1 MRHGDCYIIK
11 LRLMKIGKI
20 ILIATS
26 LFMTAN
32 QGLYAGLFD
41 TIKQL
46 KIENPSC
53 LECDVKI
60 AEWQN
65 REEFLT

>member
-1 MRHGDCYIIK
+1 
-11 LRLMKIGKI
+11 MKTGKI

-26 LFMTAN
+26 LFLATN

-60 AEWQN
+60 AEWENHFSYQLSVVRKN
-65 REEFLT
+65 F

>member
-1 MRHGDCYIIK
+1 
-11 LRLMKIGKI
+11 MKTGKI

-26 LFMTAN
+26 LFLFVTGN
-32 QGLYAGLFD
+32 QELYADLFD
-41 TIKQL
+41 KIKQL

-60 AEWQN
+60 AEWEKK
-65 REEFLT
+65 EEILIL